1 MRKKRFFTPEFKKEA
16 VALVKQPGMNVRK
29 VAEDLDLTPSALRKW
44 VKLSEVFDSDV
55 CTPSSEMDNEQLR
68 KQLAQQQKQIRLL
81 TMERD
86 ILKKAATF
94 FAKES
99 E

>member
-1 MRKKRFFTPEFKKEA
+1 MKERRAKRFFTDEFKKEA
-16 VALVKQPGMNVRK
+16 VSLVVAQGMSVNK
-29 VAEDLDLTPSALRKW
+29 VSRDLDLTPSALRKW
-44 VKLSEVFDSDV
+44 VEKQRKITIPSNADEVDYKKLCRD
-55 CTPSSEMDNEQLR
+55 
-68 KQLAQQQKQIRLL
+68 QQKQIRLL

>member
-1 MRKKRFFTPEFKKEA
+1 MRKKRTFTGEFNKEA
-16 VALVKQPGMNVRK
+16 VALVHQPGMTVTK
-29 VAEDLDLTPSALRKW
+29 VAKDLDLTPSALAKW
-44 VKLSEVFDSDV
+44 VKKATGSDAV
-55 CTPSSEMDNEQLR
+55 TITNPNESSVDQLKR
-68 KQLAQQQKQIRLL
+68 QCQELQKQNRLL

>member
-1 MRKKRFFTPEFKKEA
+1 MRKKRTFTDEFKKEA
-16 VALVKQPGMNVRK
+16 VALVHQPGMGVTK
-29 VAEDLDLTPSALRKW
+29 VARDLDLTPSALAKW
-44 VKLSEVFDSDV
+44 VKKSQNQPVAISVEPQESTND
-55 CTPSSEMDNEQLR
+55 QLR
-68 KQLAQQQKQIRLL
+68 KQIQEQQKQIRLL